1 MKRLKIVLP
10 LLALGAAALAQPVY
24 AHGFGER
31 TELPVPLGYFLG
43 GAGVAVAL
51 SFAVIGLFVKG
62 GAARVSYWRYNLFR
76 LRALRL
82 IPTSPILLP
91 LKLLSVFILGL
102 VIAAGLVGEQTPSS
116 NFAPIFVWIVWWVG
130 MAFLVALV
138 GNLWALFNPWKIL
151 FDGAEEVFRLFR
163 PGRNL
168 SLNWN
173 YPPTWGIWP
182 AVILFL
188 CFSWLQ
194 DAFPQSS
201 LPDRVA
207 VMAIVYTAIT
217 WAGMALFGKHRW
229 LRQGE
234 AFSVAFGFLARFA
247 PTEVRVRSPELC
259 RACDGQC
266 LDGDDECVNCYQC
279 FEKADAND
287 GSRELNVRPLAVGL
301 SRNEP
306 MTNDALAMVV
316 LLLATVTFDG
326 FSATSAWVDFQSFVV
341 DIFSSSMNYAAF
353 NSLTVA
359 DTVGVLLFPMAFLA
373 VYLIFCYFMARSVGQ
388 SAGALSLARAF
399 ARSLIPIALAYNIA
413 HFITLLLI
421 QGQLIIPISSDPFG
435 YGWDLFGAAGYNLD
449 IGVINARVLWFL
461 SVAVIVVGHVLAVYL
476 AHLAAIRLFKDRTMA
491 LNSQYPMLTLMV
503 LYTVASL
510 WIIAQPI
517 LA

>member
-10 LLALGAAALAQPVY
+10 LLALGAAALAHPVY

-31 TELPVPLGYFLG
+31 TELPVPLGYFLV

-62 GAARVSYWRYNLFR
+62 GAARASYWRYNLFR
-76 LRALRL
+76 VRALRL
-82 IPTSPILLP
+82 VLTSPILLP
-91 LKLLSVFILGL
+91 LKLLSVFVLGL
-102 VIAAGLVGEQTPSS
+102 VIAAGLVGEQPPSS

-151 FDGAEEVFRLFR
+151 FDGAEGVFRLFR
-163 PGRNL
+163 PGRSL
-168 SLNWN
+168 SLNLN

-266 LDGDDECVNCYQC
+266 LDRDGECVNCYQC
-279 FEKADAND
+279 FEKADASD

-359 DTVGVLLFPMAFLA
+359 DTVGVLLFPVALLA
-373 VYLIFCYFMARSVGQ
+373 VYLIFCYFMSRSVGQ

-399 ARSLIPIALAYNIA
+399 ACSLIPIALAYNIA